1 MAKESKLARN
11 AQRAHM
17 IEQYAAK
24 RKELQATLKDPNA
37 SDDAKTDAYKRLYKI
52 PRDSSP
58 TRFKNRCKVS
68 GRPRGYM
75 REFGV
80 SRIVFRELARQG
92 MLPGVKK
99 ASW

>member
-1 MAKESKLARN
+1 MAKESKIARN

-17 IEQYAAK
+17 IEQYAEK
-24 RKELQATLKDPNA
+24 RKEIQAILKDPNA

-58 TRFKNRCKVS
+58 TRFKNRCRVS
-68 GRPRGYM
+68 GRPRAFM

>member
-11 AQRAHM
+11 AQREHM
-17 IEQYAAK
+17 IQQYAAK
-24 RKELQATLKDPNA
+24 RKELQAIIKDPNA
-37 SDDAKTDAYKRLYKI
+37 SDEAKVDAYRRLYKI

-58 TRFKNRCKVS
+58 TRFVNRCRVS
-68 GRPRGYM
+68 GRPRAYM
-75 REFGV
+75 RDFGV

>member
-1 MAKESKLARN
+1 MAKESKIARN

-24 RKELQATLKDPNA
+24 RKELQAIINDPEA
-37 SDDAKTDAYKRLYKI
+37 TDDAKIDAYKRLYKI

-68 GRPRGYM
+68 GRPKAYM
-75 REFGV
+75 RDFGV